1 MQSAVN
7 GDASPSKARSAAG
20 RTSHR
25 AAHQLIRLNLIQRI
39 FGGGVLLPLFF
50 LHYGVC
56 SVYVLCAYAF
66 KSKYRSALS
75 QSIFLRSPS
84 LKSRALNRRI
94 SSAGSH
100 MG

>member
-39 FGGGVLLPLFF
+39 FGGGVLLPLFVF
-50 LHYGVC
+50 TLWRLFG
-56 SVYVLCAYAF
+56 LCALCLCLQI
-66 KSKYRSALS
+66 KIPLCVVPKYLSALT
-75 QSIFLRSPS
+75 I
-84 LKSRALNRRI
+84 A
-94 SSAGSH
+94 
-100 MG
+100 